1 MLVLII
7 SYQMW
12 YNIIEVRK
20 VKYMSLKQASEL
32 WNISERR
39 IRRLIQ
45 ENRVEGAVKIGN
57 AWNIPEETSK
67 PIDKRYKIEEDKF
80 IIDIPNNFF
89 DNLDTKKRIL
99 DSKRPLPKATLKS
112 LEENFK
118 LEWTYNSNAIEGN
131 TLTLKETK
139 VVLEGIT
146 IGGKTMREHL
156 EAINHNEAI
165 TFLEELINDK
175 NELTEID
182 IKNIHAIVLKGI
194 DNENAGRYR
203 TENVIISGASHIPP
217 ESILVSELME
227 KLIYR
232 YDDWKEKYH
241 PIVVSSLLH
250 AEFVKIHPFIDGNG
264 RTARLL
270 MNFEAMKNGYPPIII
285 KREQRHNYYDALDK
299 GALTGDYTD
308 FVKLVAK
315 QAEEML
321 DLYLKFV
328 K

>member
-1 MLVLII
+1 MEYI
-7 SYQMW
+7 
-12 YNIIEVRK
+12 
-20 VKYMSLKQASEL
+20 SLKQASEL

-45 ENRVEGAVKIGN
+45 ENRIEGAIKIGN
-57 AWNIPEETSK
+57 AWNIPIDTNK

-80 IIDIPNNFF
+80 IINISNDFF
-89 DNLDTKKRIL
+89 EELDEKKAIL
-99 DSKRPLPKATLKS
+99 DSKRPLPKETLKS

-156 EAINHNEAI
+156 EAINHKEAI
-165 TFLEELINDK
+165 EFLEELIND
-175 NELTEID
+175 NSELSEMD
-182 IKNIHAIVLKGI
+182 IKNIHALVLKGI
-194 DNENAGRYR
+194 DDENAGRYR

-217 ESILVSELME
+217 ESVIVAELME

-232 YDDWKEKYH
+232 YDEWKERYH
-241 PIVVSSLLH
+241 PIIVAALLH

-270 MNFEAMKNGYPPIII
+270 MNFEAMKSGYPPIII
-285 KREQRHNYYDALDK
+285 RTEQRHSYYDALDK
-299 GALTGDYTD
+299 GAMTGNYTD
-308 FVKLVAK
+308 FVKMVTK

-321 DLYLKFV
+321 DLYLKLI

>member
-1 MLVLII
+1 MGYI
-7 SYQMW
+7 
-12 YNIIEVRK
+12 
-20 VKYMSLKQASEL
+20 SLKQASEL

-39 IRRLIQ
+39 IRKLIQ
-45 ENRVEGAVKIGN
+45 ENRIEGAIKIGN
-57 AWNIPEETSK
+57 AWNIPIDTNK

-80 IIDIPNNFF
+80 IINISNDFF
-89 DNLDTKKRIL
+89 EELDEKKAIL
-99 DSKRPLPKATLKS
+99 DSKRPLPKETLKS

-156 EAINHNEAI
+156 EAINHKEAI
-165 TFLEELINDK
+165 EFLEELIND
-175 NELTEID
+175 NSELSEMD
-182 IKNIHAIVLKGI
+182 IKNIHALVLKGI
-194 DNENAGRYR
+194 DDENAGRYR

-217 ESILVSELME
+217 ESVIVPELME

-232 YDDWKEKYH
+232 YDEWKERYH
-241 PIVVSSLLH
+241 PIIVAALLH
-250 AEFVKIHPFIDGNG
+250 AEFVKVHPFIDGNG

-285 KREQRHNYYDALDK
+285 KTKQRHKYYDALDK
-299 GALTGDYTD
+299 GAMIGNYTD
-308 FVKLVAK
+308 FVKMVAK

-321 DLYLKFV
+321 DLYLKLI

>member
-1 MLVLII
+1 MEYI
-7 SYQMW
+7 
-12 YNIIEVRK
+12 
-20 VKYMSLKQASEL
+20 SLKQASEL

-45 ENRVEGAVKIGN
+45 ENRIEGAIKIGN
-57 AWNIPEETSK
+57 AWNIPIDTNK

-80 IIDIPNNFF
+80 IINISNDFF
-89 DNLDTKKRIL
+89 EELDEKKAIL
-99 DSKRPLPKATLKS
+99 DSKRPLPKETLKS

-156 EAINHNEAI
+156 EAINHKEAI
-165 TFLEELINDK
+165 EFLEELIKDNS
-175 NELTEID
+175 ELSEID
-182 IKNIHAIVLKGI
+182 MKNIHALVLKGI
-194 DNENAGRYR
+194 DDENAGRYR

-217 ESILVSELME
+217 ESVIVAELME

-232 YDDWKEKYH
+232 YDEWKERYH
-241 PIVVSSLLH
+241 PIIVAALLH

-285 KREQRHNYYDALDK
+285 RTEQRHSYYDALDK
-299 GALTGDYTD
+299 GAMTVNYTD
-308 FVKLVAK
+308 FVKMVTK

-321 DLYLKFV
+321 DLYLKLI

>member
-1 MLVLII
+1 MRYI
-7 SYQMW
+7 
-12 YNIIEVRK
+12 
-20 VKYMSLKQASEL
+20 SLKQAAEL

-45 ENRVEGAVKIGN
+45 ENRIDGAIKIGN
-57 AWNIPEETSK
+57 AWNIPEETNK

-80 IIDIPNNFF
+80 IIDISNDFF
-89 DNLDTKKRIL
+89 ENLDEKKKIL

-165 TFLEELINDK
+165 TFLEELINDT

-194 DNENAGRYR
+194 DNENAGKYR
-203 TENVIISGASHIPP
+203 TENVIISGATHIPP
-217 ESILVSELME
+217 DSILVPELME

-232 YDDWKEKYH
+232 YDEWKEKYH
-241 PIVVSSLLH
+241 PLVVSALLH

-264 RTARLL
+264 STARLL
-270 MNFEAMKNGYPPIII
+270 LNFEAMKNGYPPIII
-285 KREQRHNYYDALDK
+285 KREQRHEYYDALDK
-299 GALTGDYTD
+299 GAITGDYTD
-308 FVKLVAK
+308 FVKLVEQ
-315 QAEEML
+315 QAEEMIN
-321 DLYLKFV
+321 LYLKFV

>member
-1 MLVLII
+1 MGYIT
-7 SYQMW
+7 
-12 YNIIEVRK
+12 
-20 VKYMSLKQASEL
+20 LKQAAEL

-45 ENRVEGAVKIGN
+45 ENRINGALKIGN

-67 PIDKRYKIEEDKF
+67 PMDKRYKIEEDRF
-80 IIDIPNNFF
+80 IIDIQNDFF
-89 DNLDTKKRIL
+89 KVLDENKQKL
-99 DSKRPLPKATLKS
+99 DIKRPLPKETLKS

-156 EAINHNEAI
+156 EAINHKEAI
-165 TFLEELINDK
+165 EFLEELVQDN
-175 NELTEID
+175 NELSEID

-217 ESILVSELME
+217 DAIIVPESME

-232 YDDWKEKYH
+232 YDEWKEKYH
-241 PIVVSSLLH
+241 PIIVAALLH

-270 MNFEAMKNGYPPIII
+270 MNFEVMKNGYPPIII
-285 KREQRHNYYDALDK
+285 KNEERHKYYDALDV

-308 FVKLVAK
+308 FVKMVTK
-315 QAEEML
+315 QAEEMI
-321 DLYLKFV
+321 DLYLKII

>member
-1 MLVLII
+1 MGYIT
-7 SYQMW
+7 
-12 YNIIEVRK
+12 
-20 VKYMSLKQASEL
+20 LKQAAEL

-45 ENRVEGAVKIGN
+45 ENRIDGAVKIGN
-57 AWNIPEETSK
+57 AWSIPEETSK
-67 PIDKRYKIEEDKF
+67 PMDKRYKMEEDRF
-80 IIDIPNNFF
+80 IIDVPSDFF
-89 DNLDTKKRIL
+89 KELDEKKQKL
-99 DSKRPLPKATLKS
+99 DSKRPLPKETLKS

-156 EAINHNEAI
+156 EVINHKEAI
-165 TFLEELINDK
+165 EFLEELVQYN
-175 NELTEID
+175 NELSEMD

-217 ESILVSELME
+217 DAIIVPESME

-232 YDDWKEKYH
+232 YNEWKEKYH
-241 PIVVSSLLH
+241 PIIVAALLH

-270 MNFEAMKNGYPPIII
+270 MNFEVMKNGYPPIII
-285 KREQRHNYYDALDK
+285 KNKERHKYYDALDV

-308 FVKLVAK
+308 FVKMVTK
-315 QAEEML
+315 QAEEMI
-321 DLYLKFV
+321 DLYLKII

>member
-1 MLVLII
+1 MGYIT
-7 SYQMW
+7 
-12 YNIIEVRK
+12 
-20 VKYMSLKQASEL
+20 LKQAAEL

-45 ENRVEGAVKIGN
+45 ENRINGALKIGN

-67 PIDKRYKIEEDKF
+67 PMDKRYKIEEDRF
-80 IIDIPNNFF
+80 IIDIQKDFF
-89 DNLDTKKRIL
+89 KVLDEKKQKL
-99 DSKRPLPKATLKS
+99 DSKRPLPKETLKS

-139 VVLEGIT
+139 VVLDGIT
-146 IGGKTMREHL
+146 IGGKTIREHL
-156 EAINHNEAI
+156 EAINHKEAI
-165 TFLEELINDK
+165 EFLEELVQYNNDLS
-175 NELTEID
+175 EMD

-217 ESILVSELME
+217 DAIIVPESME

-232 YDDWKEKYH
+232 YDEWKEKYH
-241 PIVVSSLLH
+241 PIIVAALLH

-270 MNFEAMKNGYPPIII
+270 MNFEVMKNGYPPIII
-285 KREQRHNYYDALDK
+285 KNEERHKYYDALDV

-308 FVKLVAK
+308 FVKMVTK
-315 QAEEML
+315 QAEEMI
-321 DLYLKFV
+321 DLYLKII

>member
-1 MLVLII
+1 MGYIT
-7 SYQMW
+7 
-12 YNIIEVRK
+12 
-20 VKYMSLKQASEL
+20 LKQAAEL

-45 ENRVEGAVKIGN
+45 ENRINGALKIGN
-57 AWNIPEETSK
+57 ARNIPEETSK
-67 PIDKRYKIEEDKF
+67 PMDKRYKIEEDRF
-80 IIDIPNNFF
+80 IIDIQKDFF
-89 DNLDTKKRIL
+89 KVLDEKKQKL
-99 DSKRPLPKATLKS
+99 DSKRPLPKETLKS

-139 VVLEGIT
+139 VVLDGIT
-146 IGGKTMREHL
+146 IGGKTIREHL
-156 EAINHNEAI
+156 EAINHKEAI
-165 TFLEELINDK
+165 EFLEELVKDN
-175 NELTEID
+175 NELSEMD

-217 ESILVSELME
+217 DAIIVPESME

-232 YDDWKEKYH
+232 YDEWKEKYH
-241 PIVVSSLLH
+241 PIIVAALLH

-270 MNFEAMKNGYPPIII
+270 MNFEVMKNGYPPIII
-285 KREQRHNYYDALDK
+285 KNEERHKYYDALDV

-308 FVKLVAK
+308 FVKMVTK
-315 QAEEML
+315 QAEEMI
-321 DLYLKFV
+321 DLYLKII

>member
-1 MLVLII
+1 MEYI
-7 SYQMW
+7 
-12 YNIIEVRK
+12 
-20 VKYMSLKQASEL
+20 SLKQASEL

-45 ENRVEGAVKIGN
+45 ENRIEGAIKIGN
-57 AWNIPEETSK
+57 AWNIPIDTNK

-80 IIDIPNNFF
+80 IINISNDFF
-89 DNLDTKKRIL
+89 EELDEKKAIL
-99 DSKRPLPKATLKS
+99 DSKRPLPKETLKS

-156 EAINHNEAI
+156 EAINHKEAI
-165 TFLEELINDK
+165 EFLEELIND
-175 NELTEID
+175 NSELSEID
-182 IKNIHAIVLKGI
+182 IKNIHALVLKGI
-194 DNENAGRYR
+194 DDENAGRYR

-217 ESILVSELME
+217 ESVIVPELME

-232 YDDWKEKYH
+232 YDEWKERYH
-241 PIVVSSLLH
+241 PIIVAALLH
-250 AEFVKIHPFIDGNG
+250 AEFVKVHPFIDENG

-285 KREQRHNYYDALDK
+285 KTKQRHKYYDALDK
-299 GALTGDYTD
+299 GAMIGNYTD
-308 FVKLVAK
+308 FVRMVAK

-321 DLYLKFV
+321 DLYLKLI

>member
-1 MLVLII
+1 MGYIT
-7 SYQMW
+7 
-12 YNIIEVRK
+12 
-20 VKYMSLKQASEL
+20 LKQAAEL

-45 ENRVEGAVKIGN
+45 ENRIDGALKIGN

-67 PIDKRYKIEEDKF
+67 PMDKRYKMEEDRF
-80 IIDIPNNFF
+80 IIDVPSDFF
-89 DNLDTKKRIL
+89 KELDEKKQKL
-99 DSKRPLPKATLKS
+99 DSKRPLPKETLKS

-156 EAINHNEAI
+156 EAINHKEAI
-165 TFLEELINDK
+165 EFLEELVQYN
-175 NELTEID
+175 NELSEMD

-217 ESILVSELME
+217 DAIIVPESME

-232 YDDWKEKYH
+232 YDEWKEKYH
-241 PIVVSSLLH
+241 PIIVAALLH

-270 MNFEAMKNGYPPIII
+270 MNFEVMKNGYPPIII
-285 KREQRHNYYDALDK
+285 KNEERHKYYDALDV

-308 FVKLVAK
+308 FVKMVTK
-315 QAEEML
+315 QAEEMI
-321 DLYLKFV
+321 DLYLKII

>member
-1 MLVLII
+1 MEYI
-7 SYQMW
+7 
-12 YNIIEVRK
+12 
-20 VKYMSLKQASEL
+20 SLKQASEL

-45 ENRVEGAVKIGN
+45 ENRIEGAIKIGN
-57 AWNIPEETSK
+57 AWNIPIDTNK

-80 IIDIPNNFF
+80 ILDIPNDFF
-89 DNLDTKKRIL
+89 EELDKKKSIL
-99 DSKRPLPKATLKS
+99 DSKRPLPKETLKS

-156 EAINHNEAI
+156 EAINHKEAI
-165 TFLEELINDK
+165 EFLEDLIKDNRELS
-175 NELTEID
+175 EMD
-182 IKNIHAIVLKGI
+182 IKNIHALVLKGI
-194 DNENAGRYR
+194 DDENAGRYR
-203 TENVIISGASHIPP
+203 TENVIISGATHIPP
-217 ESILVSELME
+217 ESVIVPELME

-232 YDDWKEKYH
+232 YDEWKEKYH
-241 PIVVSSLLH
+241 PIVVASLLH

-285 KREQRHNYYDALDK
+285 KTEQRHSYYDALDK
-299 GALTGDYTD
+299 GAMTGDYTD
-308 FVKLVAK
+308 FVKIVVK

-321 DLYLKFV
+321 DLYLKLI

>member
-1 MLVLII
+1 MGYIT
-7 SYQMW
+7 
-12 YNIIEVRK
+12 
-20 VKYMSLKQASEL
+20 LKQAAEL

-45 ENRVEGAVKIGN
+45 ENRINGALKIGN

-67 PIDKRYKIEEDKF
+67 PMDKRYKIEEDRF
-80 IIDIPNNFF
+80 IIDIQNDFF
-89 DNLDTKKRIL
+89 KVLDENKQKL
-99 DSKRPLPKATLKS
+99 DSKRPLPKETLKS

-156 EAINHNEAI
+156 EAINHKESI
-165 TFLEELINDK
+165 DFLEDLVQDN
-175 NELTEID
+175 NELSEID

-203 TENVIISGASHIPP
+203 TANVIISGASHIPP
-217 ESILVSELME
+217 DAIIVSESME

-232 YDDWKEKYH
+232 YDEWKEKYH
-241 PIVVSSLLH
+241 PIIVAALLH

-270 MNFEAMKNGYPPIII
+270 MNFEVMKNGYPPIII
-285 KREQRHNYYDALDK
+285 KNEERHKYYDALDV

-308 FVKLVAK
+308 FVKMVTK
-315 QAEEML
+315 QAEEMI
-321 DLYLKFV
+321 DLYLKII

>member
-1 MLVLII
+1 MGYIT
-7 SYQMW
+7 
-12 YNIIEVRK
+12 
-20 VKYMSLKQASEL
+20 LKQAAEL

-45 ENRVEGAVKIGN
+45 ENRINGALKIGN

-67 PIDKRYKIEEDKF
+67 PMDKRYKIEEDRF
-80 IIDIPNNFF
+80 IIDIQNDFF
-89 DNLDTKKRIL
+89 KVLDENKQKL
-99 DSKRPLPKATLKS
+99 DSKRPLPKETLKS

-146 IGGKTMREHL
+146 IGGKTIREHL
-156 EAINHNEAI
+156 EAINHKEAI
-165 TFLEELINDK
+165 DFLEELVQDN
-175 NELTEID
+175 NELSEID

-217 ESILVSELME
+217 DAIIVPESME

-232 YDDWKEKYH
+232 YDEWKEKYH
-241 PIVVSSLLH
+241 PIIVAALLH

-270 MNFEAMKNGYPPIII
+270 MNFEVMKNGYPPIII
-285 KREQRHNYYDALDK
+285 KNEERHKYYDALDV

-308 FVKLVAK
+308 FVKMVTK
-315 QAEEML
+315 QAEEMI
-321 DLYLKFV
+321 DLYLKII

>member
-1 MLVLII
+1 MGYIT
-7 SYQMW
+7 
-12 YNIIEVRK
+12 
-20 VKYMSLKQASEL
+20 LKQAAEL

-45 ENRVEGAVKIGN
+45 ENRINGALKIGN

-67 PIDKRYKIEEDKF
+67 PMDKRYKIEEDRF
-80 IIDIPNNFF
+80 IIDIQNDFF
-89 DNLDTKKRIL
+89 KVLDENKQKL
-99 DSKRPLPKATLKS
+99 DSKRPLPKETLKS
-112 LEENFK
+112 LEDNFK

-146 IGGKTMREHL
+146 IGGKTIREHL
-156 EAINHNEAI
+156 EAINHKEAI
-165 TFLEELINDK
+165 EFLEELVQDN
-175 NELTEID
+175 NELSEID

-217 ESILVSELME
+217 DAIIVPESME

-232 YDDWKEKYH
+232 YDEWKEKYH
-241 PIVVSSLLH
+241 PIIVAALLH

-270 MNFEAMKNGYPPIII
+270 MNFEVMKNGYPPIII
-285 KREQRHNYYDALDK
+285 KNEERHKYYDALDV

-308 FVKLVAK
+308 FVKMVTK
-315 QAEEML
+315 QAEEMI
-321 DLYLKFV
+321 DLYLKII

>member
-1 MLVLII
+1 MGHI
-7 SYQMW
+7 
-12 YNIIEVRK
+12 
-20 VKYMSLKQASEL
+20 SLKQASKN

-45 ENRVEGAVKIGN
+45 ENRIEGATKIGN
-57 AWNIPEETSK
+57 AWNIPEETNK

-89 DNLDTKKRIL
+89 NKLDAKKEKL
-99 DSKRPLPKATLKS
+99 DSKRPFPKETLKT

-165 TFLEELINDK
+165 AFLEELIKDN
-175 NELTEID
+175 NELTEAN
-182 IKNIHAIVLKGI
+182 IKNIHYIVLKGI

-203 TENVIISGASHIPP
+203 RENVIISGANHIPTEAVTVP
-217 ESILVSELME
+217 EFME

-232 YDDWKEKYH
+232 YDEWKEEYH
-241 PIVVSSLLH
+241 PIIVSALLH

-270 MNFEAMKNGYPPIII
+270 MNLEAMKNGYPPIII
-285 KREQRHNYYDALDK
+285 KTEERHKYYDALDK
-299 GALTGDYTD
+299 GAITGNYTD
-308 FVKLVAK
+308 FVKMVTK

-321 DLYLKFV
+321 DLYLKII

>member
-1 MLVLII
+1 MGYIT
-7 SYQMW
+7 
-12 YNIIEVRK
+12 
-20 VKYMSLKQASEL
+20 LKQAAEL

-45 ENRVEGAVKIGN
+45 ENRINGALKIGN

-67 PIDKRYKIEEDKF
+67 PMDKRYKIEEDRF
-80 IIDIPNNFF
+80 IIDIQNDFF
-89 DNLDTKKRIL
+89 KVLDENKQKL
-99 DSKRPLPKATLKS
+99 DSKRPLPKETLKS

-146 IGGKTMREHL
+146 IGGKTIREHL
-156 EAINHNEAI
+156 EAINHKEAI
-165 TFLEELINDK
+165 EFLEELVQDN
-175 NELTEID
+175 NELSEID

-217 ESILVSELME
+217 DAIIVPESME

-232 YDDWKEKYH
+232 YDEWKEKYH
-241 PIVVSSLLH
+241 PIIVAALLH

-270 MNFEAMKNGYPPIII
+270 MNFEVMKNGYPPIII
-285 KREQRHNYYDALDK
+285 KNEERHKYYDALDV

-308 FVKLVAK
+308 FVKMVTK
-315 QAEEML
+315 QAEEMI
-321 DLYLKFV
+321 DLYLKII

>member
-1 MLVLII
+1 MEYI
-7 SYQMW
+7 
-12 YNIIEVRK
+12 
-20 VKYMSLKQASEL
+20 SLKQASEL

-45 ENRVEGAVKIGN
+45 ENRIEGAIKIGN
-57 AWNIPEETSK
+57 AWNIPIDTNK

-80 IIDIPNNFF
+80 IINISNDFF
-89 DNLDTKKRIL
+89 EELDEKKAIL
-99 DSKRPLPKATLKS
+99 DSKRPLPKETLKS

-156 EAINHNEAI
+156 EAINHKEAI
-165 TFLEELINDK
+165 EFLEELIKDNS
-175 NELTEID
+175 ELSEID
-182 IKNIHAIVLKGI
+182 MKNIHALVLKGI
-194 DNENAGRYR
+194 DDENAGRYR

-217 ESILVSELME
+217 ESVIVAELME

-232 YDDWKEKYH
+232 YDEWKERYH
-241 PIVVSSLLH
+241 PIIVAALLH

-285 KREQRHNYYDALDK
+285 RTEQRHSYYDALDK
-299 GALTGDYTD
+299 GAMTGNYTD
-308 FVKLVAK
+308 FVKMVTK

-321 DLYLKFV
+321 DLYLKLI

>member
-1 MLVLII
+1 MGYIT
-7 SYQMW
+7 
-12 YNIIEVRK
+12 
-20 VKYMSLKQASEL
+20 LKQAAEL

-45 ENRVEGAVKIGN
+45 ENRIEGAIKIGN
-57 AWNIPEETSK
+57 AWNIPEETGK

-80 IIDIPNNFF
+80 IIDIENDFF
-89 DNLDTKKRIL
+89 ESIDEKKKIL
-99 DSKRPLPKATLKS
+99 DSKRPLPKETLKS

-156 EAINHNEAI
+156 EAINHKEAI
-165 TFLEELINDK
+165 EFLEELIKDN
-175 NELTEID
+175 NELSEVD

-203 TENVIISGASHIPP
+203 TKNVIISGASHIPSDAIIVP
-217 ESILVSELME
+217 ELME

-241 PIVVSSLLH
+241 PIVVAALLH

-270 MNFEAMKNGYPPIII
+270 MNFEVMKNGYPPIII
-285 KREQRHNYYDALDK
+285 KTEERHKYYDALDE
-299 GALTGDYTD
+299 GALTGNYTE
-308 FVKLVAK
+308 FVKMVTK
-315 QAEEML
+315 QAEEMVR
-321 DLYLKFV
+321 LYLKII

>member
-1 MLVLII
+1 MRYI
-7 SYQMW
+7 
-12 YNIIEVRK
+12 
-20 VKYMSLKQASEL
+20 SLKQASEL

-39 IRRLIQ
+39 IRRLIE
-45 ENRVEGAVKIGN
+45 ENRIDGAVKIGN
-57 AWNIPEETSK
+57 AWNIPEETNK

-80 IIDIPNNFF
+80 IIDIPNNVY
-89 DNLDTKKRIL
+89 DKLDKKKAIL
-99 DSKRPLPKATLKS
+99 DSKRPFPKETLKS

-156 EAINHNEAI
+156 EAINHKEAI
-165 TFLEELINDK
+165 EFLEELLKDN
-175 NELTEID
+175 NELTEMD

-194 DNENAGRYR
+194 DNEKSGRYR
-203 TENVIISGASHIPP
+203 TENVIISGATHIPP
-217 ESILVSELME
+217 ESVIVPELME

-232 YDDWKEKYH
+232 YDEWKEKYH
-241 PIVVSSLLH
+241 PIVVSALLH

-285 KREQRHNYYDALDK
+285 KTEERHKYYDALDR
-299 GALTGDYTD
+299 GAVTGDYTD
-308 FVKLVAK
+308 FVNMVIN
-315 QAEEML
+315 QEEEMIN
-321 DLYLKFV
+321 LYLKLL

>member
-1 MLVLII
+1 MGYI
-7 SYQMW
+7 
-12 YNIIEVRK
+12 
-20 VKYMSLKQASEL
+20 SLKQASEL

-45 ENRVEGAVKIGN
+45 ENRIEGAIKIGN
-57 AWNIPEETSK
+57 AWNIPEEANK

-80 IIDIPNNFF
+80 IIDIPNDFF
-89 DNLDTKKRIL
+89 DELDNKKAIL
-99 DSKRPLPKATLKS
+99 DRKRPLPKETLKS

-156 EAINHNEAI
+156 EAINHKEAI
-165 TFLEELINDK
+165 EFLEELIND
-175 NELTEID
+175 NREFSEMD
-182 IKNIHAIVLKGI
+182 IKNIHALVLKGI
-194 DNENAGRYR
+194 DDENAGRYR
-203 TENVIISGASHIPP
+203 TENVIISGATHIPP
-217 ESILVSELME
+217 ESVIVPELME

-232 YDDWKEKYH
+232 YDEWKEKYH
-241 PIVVSSLLH
+241 PIVVAALLH

-270 MNFEAMKNGYPPIII
+270 MNFETMKNGYPPIII
-285 KREQRHNYYDALDK
+285 KTEQRHSYYDALDK
-299 GALTGDYTD
+299 GAITGDYTD
-308 FVKLVAK
+308 FVKMVAK
-315 QAEEML
+315 QAEGML
-321 DLYLKFV
+321 DLYLKLI

>member
-1 MLVLII
+1 MGYIT
-7 SYQMW
+7 
-12 YNIIEVRK
+12 
-20 VKYMSLKQASEL
+20 LKQAAEL

-45 ENRVEGAVKIGN
+45 ENRIDGALKIGN

-67 PIDKRYKIEEDKF
+67 PMDKRYKMEEDRF
-80 IIDIPNNFF
+80 IIDVPSDFLKE
-89 DNLDTKKRIL
+89 LDEKKQKL
-99 DSKRPLPKATLKS
+99 DSKRPLPKETLKS

-139 VVLEGIT
+139 VVLDGIT

-156 EAINHNEAI
+156 EAINHKEAI
-165 TFLEELINDK
+165 EFLEELVQYN
-175 NELTEID
+175 NELSEMD

-217 ESILVSELME
+217 DAIIVPESME

-232 YDDWKEKYH
+232 YDEWKEKYH
-241 PIVVSSLLH
+241 PIIVAALLH

-270 MNFEAMKNGYPPIII
+270 MNFEVMKNGYPPIII
-285 KREQRHNYYDALDK
+285 KNEERHKYYDALDV

-308 FVKLVAK
+308 FVKMVTK
-315 QAEEML
+315 QAEEMI
-321 DLYLKFV
+321 DLYLKII

>member
-1 MLVLII
+1 MGYIT
-7 SYQMW
+7 
-12 YNIIEVRK
+12 
-20 VKYMSLKQASEL
+20 LKQAAEL

-45 ENRVEGAVKIGN
+45 ENRIDGAVKIGN
-57 AWNIPEETSK
+57 AWSIPEETSK
-67 PIDKRYKIEEDKF
+67 PMDKRYKMEEDRF
-80 IIDIPNNFF
+80 IIDVPSDFF
-89 DNLDTKKRIL
+89 KELDEKKQKL
-99 DSKRPLPKATLKS
+99 DSKRPLPKETLKS

-156 EAINHNEAI
+156 EAINHKEAI
-165 TFLEELINDK
+165 EFLEELVQYN
-175 NELTEID
+175 NELSEMD

-217 ESILVSELME
+217 DAIIVPESME

-232 YDDWKEKYH
+232 YDEWKEKYH
-241 PIVVSSLLH
+241 PIIVAALLH

-270 MNFEAMKNGYPPIII
+270 MNFEVMKNGYPPIII
-285 KREQRHNYYDALDK
+285 KNEERLKYYDALDV

-308 FVKLVAK
+308 FVKMVTK
-315 QAEEML
+315 QAEEMI
-321 DLYLKFV
+321 DLYLKII

>member
-1 MLVLII
+1 MEYI
-7 SYQMW
+7 
-12 YNIIEVRK
+12 
-20 VKYMSLKQASEL
+20 SLKQASEL

-45 ENRVEGAVKIGN
+45 ENRIEGAIKIGN
-57 AWNIPEETSK
+57 AWNIPIDTNK

-80 IIDIPNNFF
+80 IINISNDFF
-89 DNLDTKKRIL
+89 EELDEKKAIL
-99 DSKRPLPKATLKS
+99 DSKRPLPKETLKS

-156 EAINHNEAI
+156 EAINHKEAI
-165 TFLEELINDK
+165 EFLEELIND
-175 NELTEID
+175 NSELSEID
-182 IKNIHAIVLKGI
+182 IKNIHALVLKGI
-194 DNENAGRYR
+194 DDENAGRYR
-203 TENVIISGASHIPP
+203 TENVIISGASHISP
-217 ESILVSELME
+217 ESVIVPELME

-232 YDDWKEKYH
+232 YDEWKERYH
-241 PIVVSSLLH
+241 PIIVAALLH
-250 AEFVKIHPFIDGNG
+250 AEFVKVHPFIDGNG

-285 KREQRHNYYDALDK
+285 KTKQRHKYYDALDK
-299 GALTGDYTD
+299 GAMIGNYTD
-308 FVKLVAK
+308 FVKMVAK

-321 DLYLKFV
+321 DLYLKLI

>member
-1 MLVLII
+1 MGYI
-7 SYQMW
+7 
-12 YNIIEVRK
+12 
-20 VKYMSLKQASEL
+20 SLKQASEL

-45 ENRVEGAVKIGN
+45 ENRIEGAIKIGN
-57 AWNIPEETSK
+57 AWNIPEETTK

-80 IIDIPNNFF
+80 IIDIPNDFF
-89 DNLDTKKRIL
+89 ESLDKKKKIL
-99 DSKRPLPKATLKS
+99 DSKRPFQKETLKS

-156 EAINHNEAI
+156 ETINHKEAI
-165 TFLEELINDK
+165 DFLEELIDDNK
-175 NELTEID
+175 ELTEFD
-182 IKNIHAIVLKGI
+182 IKNLHAIVLKGI
-194 DNENAGRYR
+194 DDENAGRYR
-203 TENVIISGASHIPP
+203 TENVIISGATHIPP
-217 ESILVSELME
+217 ESIIVPELME

-232 YDDWKEKYH
+232 YDEWKEKYH
-241 PIVVSSLLH
+241 PIVVSALLH

-285 KREQRHNYYDALDK
+285 KTEERHKYYDALDQ
-299 GALTGDYTD
+299 GALTGDYTE
-308 FVKLVAK
+308 FVKIVK
-315 QAEEML
+315 KRSEEMIE
-321 DLYLKFV
+321 LYLKII

>member
-1 MLVLII
+1 MGYI
-7 SYQMW
+7 
-12 YNIIEVRK
+12 
-20 VKYMSLKQASEL
+20 SLKQASEL

-39 IRRLIQ
+39 IRKLIQ
-45 ENRVEGAVKIGN
+45 ENRIEGAIKIGN
-57 AWNIPEETSK
+57 AWNIPIDTNK

-80 IIDIPNNFF
+80 IINISNDFF
-89 DNLDTKKRIL
+89 EELDEKKAIL
-99 DSKRPLPKATLKS
+99 DSKRPLPKETLKS

-146 IGGKTMREHL
+146 IDGKTMREHL
-156 EAINHNEAI
+156 EAINHKEAI
-165 TFLEELINDK
+165 EFLEELIND
-175 NELTEID
+175 NSELSEMD
-182 IKNIHAIVLKGI
+182 IKNIHALVLKGI
-194 DNENAGRYR
+194 DDENAGRYR

-217 ESILVSELME
+217 ESVIVPELME

-232 YDDWKEKYH
+232 YDEWKERYH
-241 PIVVSSLLH
+241 PIIVAALLH
-250 AEFVKIHPFIDGNG
+250 AEFVKVHPFIDGNG

-285 KREQRHNYYDALDK
+285 KTKQRHKYYDALDK
-299 GALTGDYTD
+299 GAMIGNYTD
-308 FVKLVAK
+308 FVKMVAK

-321 DLYLKFV
+321 DLYLKLI

>member
-1 MLVLII
+1 MEYI
-7 SYQMW
+7 
-12 YNIIEVRK
+12 
-20 VKYMSLKQASEL
+20 SLKQASEL

-45 ENRVEGAVKIGN
+45 ENRIEGAIKIGN
-57 AWNIPEETSK
+57 AWNIPIDTNK

-80 IIDIPNNFF
+80 IINISNDFF
-89 DNLDTKKRIL
+89 EELDEKKAIL
-99 DSKRPLPKATLKS
+99 DSKRPLPKETLKL

-156 EAINHNEAI
+156 EAINHKEAI
-165 TFLEELINDK
+165 EFLEELIND
-175 NELTEID
+175 NSELSEID
-182 IKNIHAIVLKGI
+182 IKNINALVLKGI
-194 DNENAGRYR
+194 DDENAGRYR

-217 ESILVSELME
+217 ESVIVPELME

-232 YDDWKEKYH
+232 YDEWKERYH
-241 PIVVSSLLH
+241 PIIVAALLH
-250 AEFVKIHPFIDGNG
+250 AEFVKVHPFIDGNG

-285 KREQRHNYYDALDK
+285 KTKQRHKYYDALDK
-299 GALTGDYTD
+299 GAMIGNYTD
-308 FVKLVAK
+308 FVRMVAK

-321 DLYLKFV
+321 DLYLKLI

>member
-1 MLVLII
+1 MGYI
-7 SYQMW
+7 
-12 YNIIEVRK
+12 
-20 VKYMSLKQASEL
+20 SLKQASEL

-45 ENRVEGAVKIGN
+45 ENRIEGAIKIGN
-57 AWNIPEETSK
+57 AWNIPIDTNK

-80 IIDIPNNFF
+80 IINISNDFF
-89 DNLDTKKRIL
+89 EELDEKKAIL
-99 DSKRPLPKATLKS
+99 DSKRPLPKETLKS

-156 EAINHNEAI
+156 EAINHKEAI
-165 TFLEELINDK
+165 EFLEELIND
-175 NELTEID
+175 NSELSEMN
-182 IKNIHAIVLKGI
+182 IKNIHALVLKGI
-194 DNENAGRYR
+194 DDENAGRYR

-217 ESILVSELME
+217 ESVIVPELME

-232 YDDWKEKYH
+232 YDEWKERYH
-241 PIVVSSLLH
+241 PIIVAALLH

-285 KREQRHNYYDALDK
+285 KTEQRHSYYDALDK
-299 GALTGDYTD
+299 GAITGDYTD
-308 FVKLVAK
+308 FVKMVAK

-321 DLYLKFV
+321 DLYLKLI

>member
-1 MLVLII
+1 MKKMGYI
-7 SYQMW
+7 
-12 YNIIEVRK
+12 
-20 VKYMSLKQASEL
+20 SLKQASEL

-45 ENRVEGAVKIGN
+45 ENRIEGAIKIGN
-57 AWNIPEETSK
+57 AWNIPIDTNK

-80 IIDIPNNFF
+80 IINISNDFF
-89 DNLDTKKRIL
+89 EELDEKKAIL
-99 DSKRPLPKATLKS
+99 DSKRPLPKETLKS

-156 EAINHNEAI
+156 EVINHKEAI
-165 TFLEELINDK
+165 EFLEELIND
-175 NELTEID
+175 NSELSEMD
-182 IKNIHAIVLKGI
+182 IKNIHALVLKGI
-194 DNENAGRYR
+194 DDENAGRYR

-217 ESILVSELME
+217 ESVVVPELME

-232 YDDWKEKYH
+232 YDEWKERYH
-241 PIVVSSLLH
+241 PIIVAALLH

-270 MNFEAMKNGYPPIII
+270 MNFETMKNGYPPIII
-285 KREQRHNYYDALDK
+285 KTKQRHKYYDALDK
-299 GALTGDYTD
+299 GAMIGNYTD
-308 FVKLVAK
+308 FVKMVAK

-321 DLYLKFV
+321 DLYLKLI

>member
-1 MLVLII
+1 MEYI
-7 SYQMW
+7 
-12 YNIIEVRK
+12 
-20 VKYMSLKQASEL
+20 SLKQASEL

-45 ENRVEGAVKIGN
+45 ENRIEGAIKIGN
-57 AWNIPEETSK
+57 AWNIPIDTNK

-80 IIDIPNNFF
+80 IINISNDFF
-89 DNLDTKKRIL
+89 EELDEKKAIL
-99 DSKRPLPKATLKS
+99 DSKRPLPKETLKS

-156 EAINHNEAI
+156 EAINHKEAI
-165 TFLEELINDK
+165 EFLEELIND
-175 NELTEID
+175 NSELSEMD
-182 IKNIHAIVLKGI
+182 IKNIHALVLKGI
-194 DNENAGRYR
+194 DDENAGRYR

-217 ESILVSELME
+217 ESVIVAELME

-232 YDDWKEKYH
+232 YDEWKERYH
-241 PIVVSSLLH
+241 PIIVAALLH

-285 KREQRHNYYDALDK
+285 RTEQRHSYYDALDK
-299 GALTGDYTD
+299 GAMTGNYTD
-308 FVKLVAK
+308 FVKMVAK

-321 DLYLKFV
+321 DLYLKLI

>member
-1 MLVLII
+1 M
-7 SYQMW
+7 
-12 YNIIEVRK
+12 
-20 VKYMSLKQASEL
+20 KYISLKQASEL

-45 ENRVEGAVKIGN
+45 ENRIDGAIKIGN

-67 PIDKRYKIEEDKF
+67 PIDKRYKMEEDKF
-80 IIDIPNNFF
+80 IINISNNFF
-89 DNLDTKKRIL
+89 DSLDEKKKIL
-99 DSKRPLPKATLKS
+99 DSKRPLPKGTLKS

-156 EAINHNEAI
+156 ETINHNEAI
-165 TFLEELINDK
+165 TFLEELINDT

-182 IKNIHAIVLKGI
+182 IKNIHSIVLKGI

-203 TENVIISGASHIPP
+203 TENVIISGAKHIPP
-217 ESILVSELME
+217 DAIIVPELME

-264 RTARLL
+264 RTSRLL

-285 KREQRHNYYDALDK
+285 KREQRHKYYDALDK
-299 GALTGDYTD
+299 GALNGDYTD
-308 FVKLVAK
+308 FIKLVTK

-321 DLYLKFV
+321 DLYLKLV

>member
-1 MLVLII
+1 MGYIT
-7 SYQMW
+7 
-12 YNIIEVRK
+12 
-20 VKYMSLKQASEL
+20 LKQATEL

-45 ENRVEGAVKIGN
+45 ENRIDGAVKIGN
-57 AWNIPEETSK
+57 AWSIPEETSK
-67 PIDKRYKIEEDKF
+67 PMDKRYKMEEDRF
-80 IIDIPNNFF
+80 IIDVPSDFF
-89 DNLDTKKRIL
+89 KELDEKKQKL
-99 DSKRPLPKATLKS
+99 DSKRPLPKETLKS

-131 TLTLKETK
+131 TLTLNETK

-156 EAINHNEAI
+156 EAINHKEAI
-165 TFLEELINDK
+165 EFLEELVQYN
-175 NELTEID
+175 NELSEMD

-203 TENVIISGASHIPP
+203 PENVIISGASHIPP
-217 ESILVSELME
+217 DAIIVPELME

-232 YDDWKEKYH
+232 YDEWKEKYH
-241 PIVVSSLLH
+241 PIIVAALLH

-270 MNFEAMKNGYPPIII
+270 MNFEVMKNGYPPIII
-285 KREQRHNYYDALDK
+285 KNEERHKYYDALDV

-308 FVKLVAK
+308 FVKMVTK
-315 QAEEML
+315 QAEEMI
-321 DLYLKFV
+321 DLYLKII

>member
-1 MLVLII
+1 MGYIT
-7 SYQMW
+7 
-12 YNIIEVRK
+12 
-20 VKYMSLKQASEL
+20 LKQAAEL

-45 ENRVEGAVKIGN
+45 ENRIDGALKIGN

-67 PIDKRYKIEEDKF
+67 PMDKRYKIEEDRF
-80 IIDIPNNFF
+80 IIDIQNDFF
-89 DNLDTKKRIL
+89 KVLDENKQKL
-99 DSKRPLPKATLKS
+99 DSKRPLPKETLKS

-146 IGGKTMREHL
+146 IGGKTIREHL
-156 EAINHNEAI
+156 EAINHKEAI
-165 TFLEELINDK
+165 DFLEELVQDN
-175 NELTEID
+175 NELSEID

-217 ESILVSELME
+217 DAIIVPESME

-232 YDDWKEKYH
+232 YDEWKEKYH
-241 PIVVSSLLH
+241 PIIVAALLH

-270 MNFEAMKNGYPPIII
+270 MNFEVMKNGYPPIII
-285 KREQRHNYYDALDK
+285 KNEERHKYYDALDV

-308 FVKLVAK
+308 FVKMVTK
-315 QAEEML
+315 QAEEMI
-321 DLYLKFV
+321 DLYLKII

>member
-1 MLVLII
+1 MGYI
-7 SYQMW
+7 
-12 YNIIEVRK
+12 
-20 VKYMSLKQASEL
+20 SLKKASEL

-45 ENRVEGAVKIGN
+45 ENRIEGAIKIGN
-57 AWNIPEETSK
+57 AWNIPFDTNK

-80 IIDIPNNFF
+80 ILDIPNNFF
-89 DNLDTKKRIL
+89 EELDKKKSIL
-99 DSKRPLPKATLKS
+99 DSKRPLPKETLKS

-156 EAINHNEAI
+156 EAINHKEAI
-165 TFLEELINDK
+165 EFLEELIKDNR
-175 NELTEID
+175 ELSEMD
-182 IKNIHAIVLKGI
+182 IKNIHALVLKGI
-194 DNENAGRYR
+194 DDGNAGRYR
-203 TENVIISGASHIPP
+203 TENVIISGATHIPP
-217 ESILVSELME
+217 ESVIVPELME

-232 YDDWKEKYH
+232 YDEWKEKYH
-241 PIVVSSLLH
+241 PIVVASLLH

-285 KREQRHNYYDALDK
+285 KTEQRHSYYDALDK
-299 GALTGDYTD
+299 GAMTGDYTN
-308 FVKLVAK
+308 FVKMVTK
-315 QAEEML
+315 QAEEVL
-321 DLYLKFV
+321 DLYLKLI